1 MAEVCHVVRYASTVL
16 NFVDRSSSREAPTMR
31 GSKSPSSV
39 WPIYSIRLR
48 TLIGQGDQI
57 YRARSSLESKAF

>member
-31 GSKSPSSV
+31 GV
-39 WPIYSIRLR
+39 EIALFGMADI
-48 TLIGQGDQI
+48 
-57 YRARSSLESKAF
+57 